1 MLITTRPGQECLVK
15 MVEHG
20 GRKQELVI
28 TEHNAGLSVTL
39 ELVMNGG
46 SPVHDTQ
53 AENHQ
58 RLWATESYEAINHA
72 TQPHPGFN

>member
-1 MLITTRPGQECLVK
+1 M
-15 MVEHG
+15 EHG

-28 TEHNAGLSVTL
+28 TEHSAGLSVTL

-46 SPVHDTQ
+46 SAIHDTR

-58 RLWATESYEAINHA
+58 RLWATQSYEVINQA
-72 TQPHPGFN
+72 TQTRPGFN